1 MGDLYVSLGDVGAAR
16 DAFQKSLEIAKKLS
30 EAEPARAD
38 YQRDLSVSYNKM
50 GDLYVRLGDGGAA
63 RDASQ
68 KSLEIALK
76 LSEAEPAR
84 ADYQRDLAVSYSMLG
99 TVDPARGR
107 PFFERS
113 LQILLQLE
121 AAGRLDPADR
131 PHIEMLRKLA
141 AG

>member
-1 MGDLYVSLGDVGAAR
+1 MGDLYVRLGDGGAGR
-16 DAFQKSLEIAKKLS
+16 DAFEKSLEIRKKLS

-38 YQRDLSVSYNKM
+38 YQRDLFVSYYK
-50 GDLYVRLGDGGAA
+50 
-63 RDASQ
+63 
-68 KSLEIALK
+68 
-76 LSEAEPAR
+76 
-84 ADYQRDLAVSYSMLG
+84 LG

-107 PFFERS
+107 PFFEQS

-131 PHIEMLRKLA
+131 PHIETLRKLA